1 MIYHYAYIG
10 LKVCEIGEF
19 MALDYSTVSVGRKR
33 LRKYLIILVC
43 RIQLKKLKEKTE
55 ITKTTIECPV
65 KDCNVK
71 VERQRK
77 VFVKEDRFKCPKH
90 KIFISPS
97 TFEYFDEADNFL

>member
-43 RIQLKKLKEKTE
+43 RI
-55 ITKTTIECPV
+55 
-65 KDCNVK
+65 
-71 VERQRK
+71 
-77 VFVKEDRFKCPKH
+77 
-90 KIFISPS
+90 
-97 TFEYFDEADNFL
+97 